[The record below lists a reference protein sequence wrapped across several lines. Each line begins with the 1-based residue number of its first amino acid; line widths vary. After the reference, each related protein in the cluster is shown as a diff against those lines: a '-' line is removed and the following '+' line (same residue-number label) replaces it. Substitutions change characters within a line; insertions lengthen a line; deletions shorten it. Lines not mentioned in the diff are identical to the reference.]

1 MIGNTHAAAEWQ
13 CPVRSGQSTIMQGAT
28 TGGPCAQFARRIVGC
43 DAAFGAR
50 ADPMTATS
58 AAAARI
64 SAFILCDYSFEV
76 RPPDYW
82 AASATT
88 RIELETLQ
96 GADPP
101 VSVHTRKCS
110 FRALRRMTESP
121 RIAPELSEAP
131 GRAPQFEIV
140 ARSVA

>member
-13 CPVRSGQSTIMQGAT
+13 CPVRSGQSTIMQGAA

-50 ADPMTATS
+50 RSDGG
-58 AAAARI
+58 
-64 SAFILCDYSFEV
+64 YSFEV
-76 RPPDYW
+76 RPPDYR

-96 GADPP
+96 GRGSA
-101 VSVHTRKCS
+101 
-110 FRALRRMTESP
+110 
-121 RIAPELSEAP
+121 ELLIC
-131 GRAPQFEIV
+131 RC
-140 ARSVA
+140 